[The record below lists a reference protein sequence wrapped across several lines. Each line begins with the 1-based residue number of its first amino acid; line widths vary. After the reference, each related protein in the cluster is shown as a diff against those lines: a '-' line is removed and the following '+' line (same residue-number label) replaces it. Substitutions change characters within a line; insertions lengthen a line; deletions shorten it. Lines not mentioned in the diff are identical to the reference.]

1 VDIGLEMTSGC
12 FAQNAVKNFNSK
24 WNKKTILNEM
34 NNYVKIINIIDKSG
48 SMGSIIDT
56 AISGFNEFLMDQKRV
71 EGRALVST
79 VLFSDGYYPIYE
91 DMDVQSVEFL
101 NRNNYT
107 TNGSTALY
115 DAIGRTINNEIDK
128 LGNLPMEERPDKI
141 LCVILTD
148 GEENHSSK
156 FTKDQIKKLIGEMR
170 EDFKWE
176 FIFLAAN
183 EQATTTAETMG
194 ISRGNSY
201 AFANSAVG
209 LKDAYKGVSFATTS
223 YRQSKSVK
231 LDNLMSDYEDK
242 KEDSK

>member
-1 VDIGLEMTSGC
+1 
-12 FAQNAVKNFNSK
+12 
-24 WNKKTILNEM
+24 M

-101 NRNNYT
+101 NKNNYT

-183 EQATTTAETMG
+183 EQASTTASTLN
-194 ISRGNSY
+194 ISASNSY
-201 AFANSAVG
+201 AFANSAGG
-209 LKDAYKGVSFATTS
+209 LKDAYKGVSFAATS

-231 LDNLMSDYEDK
+231 MDNLMDDYKSTK
-242 KEDSK
+242 KDEESK